1 MHGDHLIIRPS
12 PKLRVGWDEAFTV
25 MAERQDDVLLD
36 EVNTTDWDQ
45 VEWEW

>member
-1 MHGDHLIIRPS
+1 MQSDRLIIRTALP
-12 PKLRVGWDEAFTV
+12 LRTGWNEAFAV
-25 MAERQDDVLLD
+25 MAKEYDEVLLD